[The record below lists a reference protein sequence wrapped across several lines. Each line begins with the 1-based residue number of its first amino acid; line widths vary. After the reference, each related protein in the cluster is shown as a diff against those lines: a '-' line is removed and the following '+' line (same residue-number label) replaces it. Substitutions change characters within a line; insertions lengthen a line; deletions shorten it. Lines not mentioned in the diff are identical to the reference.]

1 MMEDTSLH
9 HSWYLFFFLFWSLL
23 SVQLIKTCGYT
34 PWSYISLEVT
44 IKGFATTGLQV
55 PGNRNVGWKSEAST
69 HSLLI

>member
-1 MMEDTSLH
+1 M
-9 HSWYLFFFLFWSLL
+9 
-23 SVQLIKTCGYT
+23 QLIKTCGYT

-69 HSLLI
+69 LSPHLTGAFEQLFERDP